1 MQKEKNGR
9 DKMARL
15 NFKAIEERWQSRW
28 EERNIFDSEIE
39 AGEKFFLT
47 VPYPYTSGPL
57 HIGHGRTYT
66 LGDIIAR
73 FKRLQGYNVL
83 FPMAFHVTGTP
94 ILAIA
99 DSIARGEEAVVERY
113 NDYIAIYEDAAKVN
127 EIVNSFGKAENVAN
141 FFADRISDDFKRM
154 GYSIDWRRKFNTTE
168 PMYNKFIEWQ
178 FKKLYE
184 KGVIT
189 KGEYPITYSIED
201 KSAVGEDDIEDGDIT
216 KVTTIEHTTIK
227 FKVSD
232 LDSYLVAA
240 TLRPETIFGVTN
252 LWINPAAR
260 YVRVKVGKEFWIV
273 SREAAEKLG
282 YQREEIEALEEIEGK
297 YFLGKHV
304 KAPIGDREVPVL
316 PASFVDEDVGT
327 GVVYSVPAHAPY
339 DYIALEDL
347 RRAEGVEIAPIR
359 IIDIEGYELP
369 AKEICE
375 RMEIENQEDERLEE
389 ATQIIYK
396 DEFYRGVLNEKCGE
410 FAGVK
415 IADIKDEV
423 KDWLKAE
430 NIADVFYE
438 TSRKAVTRGGVKGIV
453 AVLQDQWFID
463 YTPKWWKDRGH
474 KLVDGMTFYP
484 DKYKAYMHDII
495 DWLAFRPC
503 ARKRGLGTEFPFE
516 KGWIIESLSDSTIYM
531 ALYTIAHL
539 LRQVPVDA
547 LTESFFDYVFLG
559 LGDLEA
565 LAKEINV
572 DTKILKRIKE
582 EHEYWYPN
590 DLRHTAPPHLSNHL
604 VFFLM
609 HHAAIFPETKWP
621 RAITLNELMIRE
633 GRKMSKSKGNVI
645 PLADVSE
652 LYGVDIYRLY
662 CAINAD
668 FASVVNWREQ
678 DTEALRKRFNALV
691 VLFEDSIDM
700 EELKDAEF
708 THTDRWLLS
717 KFYRR
722 LQESI
727 ELFDAFRIREAG
739 INMLFNLLNDV
750 RYYEQR
756 ESEDRRK
763 RVVRNV
769 MADWLVVLSPIVPH
783 ICEEIWH
790 KLADTFISV
799 QTLPEIKTE
808 FIDDRVEREE
818 AYLVAFIGDVNE
830 ILKIA
835 RLKPTKIYVYTAEEW
850 KWEIFKAIKDVPD
863 KDKIREAMKLRKDKS
878 TVDFVKQVMKNLS
891 LKKKALPK
899 KDYTLYFEFGEED
912 VLEREKEYLTEEF
925 GCEIL
930 INEDY
935 DPKGKKRFAIPLKP
949 AIYVEQ

>member
-1 MQKEKNGR
+1 
-9 DKMARL
+9 MAAM
-15 NFKAIEERWQSRW
+15 NFKEIEDKWQHRW
-28 EERNIFDSEIE
+28 EERKIFDADI
-39 AGEKFFLT
+39 GGVKKFFLS

-99 DSIARGEEAVVERY
+99 DSIAKGEETVVARY
-113 NDYIAIYEDAAKVN
+113 NDYIAIYEGAAKVK
-127 EIVNSFGKAENVAN
+127 EMLSSFGKPENVAN
-141 FFADRISDDFKRM
+141 FFANRISDDFKRM

-178 FKKLYE
+178 FKKLYD

-189 KGEYPITYSIED
+189 KGKYPITYSIDD

-227 FKVSD
+227 FKLSD
-232 LDSYLVAA
+232 MDSYLVAA

-260 YVRVKVGKEFWIV
+260 YVKVKVGGEFWIV

-282 YQREEIEALEEIEGK
+282 YQREEIEAFDELPGE

-304 KAPIGDREVPVL
+304 KTPIGNREVPIL
-316 PASFVDEDVGT
+316 PASFVDADVGT

-359 IIDIEGYELP
+359 IIDIEGYEMP
-369 AKEICE
+369 AKDICE
-375 RMEIENQEDERLEE
+375 QMGIENQADERLEE

-396 DEFYRGVLNEKCGE
+396 AEFYRGVLNEVCGD

-415 IADIKDEV
+415 IAAIKDEV
-423 KDWLKAE
+423 KDWLKGE
-430 NIADVFYE
+430 KIADVFYE
-438 TSRKAVTRGGVKGIV
+438 TSRKAVTRGGGKVIV

-463 YTPKWWKDRGH
+463 YTPKWWKDLGH

-531 ALYTIAHL
+531 AMYTIAHL
-539 LRQVPVDA
+539 LRQLPVDA

-559 LGDLEA
+559 LGDAETLSKA
-565 LAKEINV
+565 INV
-572 DTKILKRIKE
+572 DATILNRIKNE
-582 EHEYWYPN
+582 YEYWYPN

-609 HHAAIFPETKWP
+609 HHAAIFPASKWP
-621 RAITLNELMIRE
+621 KAITLNELMIRE

-645 PLADVSE
+645 PLADVSK

-678 DTEALRKRFNALV
+678 DTEALKKRFNVLAE
-691 VLFEDSIDM
+691 LFEGSVGI
-700 EELKDAEF
+700 ESLKEAEF

-717 KFYRR
+717 KFYSR

-727 ELFDAFRIREAG
+727 ERFDAFRIREAG
-739 INMLFNLLNDV
+739 INMLFNVLNDI

-756 ESEDRRK
+756 ESADRRK
-763 RVVRNV
+763 RIVRNILE
-769 MADWLVVLSPIVPH
+769 DWLIVLSPIVPH
-783 ICEEIWH
+783 ICEEVWH
-790 KLADTFISV
+790 KLHDTFISV
-799 QTLPEIKTE
+799 QTLPELKVE
-808 FIDDRVEREE
+808 FIDNRVEREE
-818 AYLVAFIGDVNE
+818 EYLVALIGDIKE

-835 RLKPTKIYVYTAEEW
+835 RIKPGKIYVYTAENW
-850 KWEIFKAIKDVPD
+850 KWEIFRAIKDLPD
-863 KDKIREAMKLRKDKS
+863 KDKIKEAIKIRKDNLLS

-891 LKKKALPK
+891 FKKKALPK
-899 KDYTLYFEFGEED
+899 KENTLYFELDEAE
-912 VLEREKEYLTEEF
+912 VLAREKGYLADEF

-930 INEDY
+930 INEVY
-935 DPKGKKRFAIPLKP
+935 DPKGKQKFAIPLKP
-949 AIYVEQ
+949 AIFVVG